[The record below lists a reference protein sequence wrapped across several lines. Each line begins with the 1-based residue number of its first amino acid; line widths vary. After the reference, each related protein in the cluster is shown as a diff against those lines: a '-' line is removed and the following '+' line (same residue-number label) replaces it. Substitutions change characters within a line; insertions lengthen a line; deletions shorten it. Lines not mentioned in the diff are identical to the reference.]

1 VTAFTPGVAQESV
14 DPESVLN
21 RERTT
26 ELLSHFVVIYPGLW
40 LSRVLGVFA
49 GFGEVGIGSL
59 DQGILVAMSELS
71 AYAAVCRLLRVVL
84 LDCAL
89 LTILISVVF
98 HE

>member
-1 VTAFTPGVAQESV
+1 VTAFSLGVAQESV

-26 ELLSHFVVIYPGLW
+26 QLLSHFVVIYPGLW
-40 LSRVLGVFA
+40 LSGVLGVFA
-49 GFGEVGIGSL
+49 GFGEVGIGLL
-59 DQGILVAMSELS
+59 DQGILVAVSELS
-71 AYAAVCRLLRVVL
+71 AYAAVCRLLWVIL